1 MNLNHIEA
9 FVSVAD
15 EGSFSKAANVLFLK
29 QPTVSAHI
37 SALEKE
43 LGVKLFE
50 RNTKEV
56 SLTVEGHALYGYA
69 REMVSLENKI
79 KNVFRYTRKE
89 DDGCLYIAASS
100 VPSKYI
106 LPHILEKYM
115 EKYPDS
121 SFKVMEADSSTVI
134 ETVLRGNA
142 HIGFTGARFEKNHCT
157 YIPFYEDEMV
167 VITPNNL
174 KFRKLKEL
182 YFGKKYLE
190 LNCLDIP
197 CADAFWIEKE
207 PLILRETGS
216 GTRKETEKL
225 LGKMGL
231 NVRRLN
237 IVANI
242 NDPETIKRYVRKGMG
257 ISVISKLEAKEDIED
272 GKLLCFSLKDD
283 IGKRKLNMVFSNE
296 SDLSEKKKFIELVKN
311 MFNGKLKE
319 RI

>member
-1 MNLNHIEA
+1 MNLNHIES

-15 EGSFSKAANVLFLK
+15 EGSFSKAANALFLK

-56 SLTVEGHALYGYA
+56 SLTVEGHALYSYA
-69 REMVSLENKI
+69 REMVNLEDKI
-79 KNVFRYTRKE
+79 KNIFKNTRNM

-100 VPSKYI
+100 VPAKYI

-115 EKYPDS
+115 EEFPDAC
-121 SFKVMEADSSTVI
+121 FKVMEADSNTVI
-134 ETVLRGNA
+134 ENVLRGNA

-182 YFGKKYLE
+182 HFGKKFSE
-190 LNCLDIP
+190 LKTTDIP
-197 CADAFWIEKE
+197 CADTFWIEKE
-207 PLILRETGS
+207 HIILRESGS

-225 LGKMGL
+225 LVKMGL
-231 NVRRLN
+231 NVKRLN
-237 IVANI
+237 IASEI

-257 ISVISKLEAKEDIED
+257 ISIISKLEAKEEIED

-283 IGKRKLNMVFSNE
+283 IGKRNINMVC
-296 SDLSEKKKFIELVKN
+296 SDEHSGSEKKKFIDVVEKIFGG
-311 MFNGKLKE
+311 M
-319 RI
+319 

>member
-15 EGSFSKAANVLFLK
+15 EGSFSKAANALFLR

-69 REMVSLENKI
+69 KEMINLENKI
-79 KNVFRYTRKE
+79 KNVFKCTRNE
-89 DDGCLYIAASS
+89 EDGCLYIAASS
-100 VPSKYI
+100 VPAKYI

-115 EKYPDS
+115 EKYPES
-121 SFKVMEADSSTVI
+121 LFKVMEADSNTVI

-142 HIGFTGARFEKNHCT
+142 HIGFTGARFEQEHCQ

-182 YFGKKYLE
+182 YFGKKYSEIDPLAVSY
-190 LNCLDIP
+190 
-197 CADAFWIEKE
+197 ADAFWIERE
-207 PLILRETGS
+207 PVILREKGS

-225 LGKMGL
+225 FGKMGL
-231 NVRRLN
+231 NIKRMN
-237 IVANI
+237 ISAYI

-257 ISVISKLEAKEDIED
+257 ISIISKLEAIEEIED
-272 GKLLCFSLKDD
+272 GKLLCFSLKDG
-283 IGKRKLNMVFSNE
+283 IGKRNINIVC
-296 SDLSEKKKFIELVKN
+296 SDEDNWKEKQKFIELVLE
-311 MFNGKLKE
+311 M
-319 RI
+319 

>member
-15 EGSFSKAANVLFLK
+15 EGSFSKAANALFLK

-37 SALEKE
+37 LALEKE

-69 REMVSLENKI
+69 REMVNLENKI
-79 KNVFRYTRKE
+79 KNVFKCTRNE
-89 DDGCLYIAASS
+89 EDGCLYIAASS
-100 VPSKYI
+100 VPAKYI

-115 EKYPDS
+115 EKYPDAL
-121 SFKVMEADSSTVI
+121 FKVMEADSNTVI
-134 ETVLRGNA
+134 ETVIRGNA
-142 HIGFTGARFEKNHCT
+142 HIGFTGARFEQNHCK

-182 YFGKKYLE
+182 YFGKKYNE
-190 LNCLDIP
+190 IDITGISY
-197 CADAFWIEKE
+197 AEAYWIEKE
-207 PLILRETGS
+207 PIILRENGS

-231 NVRRLN
+231 NIKKLN
-237 IVANI
+237 VVADI

-257 ISVISKLEAKEDIED
+257 ISIISKLEAAEEIED
-272 GKLLCFSLKDD
+272 GKILCFSLKDD
-283 IGKRKLNMVFSNE
+283 IGKRNINMVC
-296 SDLSEKKKFIELVKN
+296 SDEYNGREKKKFIELVEEIFDN
-311 MFNGKLKE
+311 N
-319 RI
+319 IS

>member
-1 MNLNHIEA
+1 MNLNHIES

-15 EGSFSKAANVLFLK
+15 EGSFSKAANALFLK

-56 SLTVEGHALYGYA
+56 SLTVEGYVLYSYA
-69 REMVSLENKI
+69 REMVNLENKI
-79 KNVFRYTRKE
+79 KNVFKCTRNE

-100 VPSKYI
+100 VPAKYI
-106 LPHILEKYM
+106 LPHILESYM
-115 EKYPDS
+115 EEYPDAV
-121 SFKVMEADSSTVI
+121 FKVMEADSSTVI

-142 HIGFTGARFEKNHCT
+142 HIGFTGARFKKNHCT
-157 YIPFYEDEMV
+157 YIPFYDDEMV

-182 YFGKKYLE
+182 HFGKKFSE
-190 LNCLDIP
+190 LKTTDIP
-197 CADAFWIEKE
+197 CAETYWIEKE
-207 PLILRETGS
+207 HIILRENGS

-225 LGKMGL
+225 LVKMGL
-231 NVRRLN
+231 NVKRLN
-237 IVANI
+237 IASEI

-257 ISVISKLEAKEDIED
+257 ISIISKLEAEEEIED

-283 IGKRKLNMVFSNE
+283 IGKRKINMVCSE
-296 SDLSEKKKFIELVKN
+296 EHSGSEKNKFIEIVGK
-311 MFNGKLKE
+311 MFGGM
-319 RI
+319 

>member
-9 FVSVAD
+9 FVKVAD
-15 EGSFSKAANVLFLK
+15 EGSFRKAANALFLK

-56 SLTVEGHALYGYA
+56 YLTAEGHALYGYA
-69 REMVSLENKI
+69 REMVNLENKI
-79 KNVFRYTRKE
+79 KNVFKCGRNE

-100 VPSKYI
+100 VPAKYI
-106 LPHILEKYM
+106 LPHILLKYL
-115 EKYPDS
+115 EKYPDAR
-121 SFKVMEADSSTVI
+121 FKVMEADSNTVI

-142 HIGFTGARFEKNHCT
+142 RIGFTGARFEKRNCT

-174 KFRKLKEL
+174 KFRKLKEQ
-182 YFGKKYLE
+182 YFGKKYSE
-190 LNCLDIP
+190 LDYSDIP
-197 CADAFWIEKE
+197 CAETFWIQKE
-207 PLILRETGS
+207 LIILREAGS

-231 NVRRLN
+231 NVKHLN
-237 IVANI
+237 LASEI

-257 ISVISKLEAKEDIED
+257 ISIISKLEAIEEIED

-283 IGKRKLNMVFSNE
+283 IGKRKINMVTSNE
-296 SDLSEKKKFIELVKN
+296 YDSHEKQIFTELVKDI
-311 MFNGKLKE
+311 FEGKL
-319 RI
+319 